1 MDMMQGQMPQ
11 DAEQAGVAVT
21 ITAMPDGTFTVAPEG
36 GDMGMGGES
45 QEPAGQPAAS
55 IDEALELAR
64 QMLSQDARS
73 PEEAM
78 MDGYNGSKPAARKQ
92 TPAQVFGG

>member
-1 MDMMQGQMPQ
+1 MDMPQGQMPQ

-36 GDMGMGGES
+36 GGMGGES

-55 IDEALELAR
+55 IDEALDMAR
-64 QMLSQDARS
+64 QMLSQDSRS
-73 PEEAM
+73 PEQAM
-78 MDGYNGSKPAARKQ
+78 MDGYNGGKPAARAKQ